1 MKYIFGPVNSRRFG
15 LSLGVDLSPQKKSC
29 NFDCLYCE
37 LDAAKPTDRIE
48 NPPKVEDIVAQ
59 VQEALKK
66 YPSFDVITITANGEP
81 TLYPYLDELVERL
94 NAIKNGKK
102 LLILS
107 NASTITDPHI
117 HKTLTKIDIV
127 KLSLD
132 CATPRCFKRLDR
144 PLHSVELH
152 QIIDGIITF
161 RKHYSGFLVIEILI
175 VAGINDRP
183 EEFQA
188 LNEVLQ
194 RIKPDR
200 IDIGTID
207 RPPAYSVKPVGYEK
221 LFTLSQHIEN
231 LPVTIITRHKEQL
244 HPLSLDER
252 EILQL
257 LAHRPL
263 TSEDVQTLFD
273 EKTKAKFHQ
282 LLHTRRITTTS
293 LGNVTFFIPHSL

>member
-48 NPPKVEDIVAQ
+48 NPPKVEEIVAE
-59 VQEALKK
+59 VQEALEK
-66 YPSFDVITITANGEP
+66 YPQLEVITITANGEP
-81 TLYPYLDELVERL
+81 TLYPHLDELVERL

-117 HKTLTKIDIV
+117 RHTLAKIDIV

-144 PLHSVELH
+144 PLRGIDIA
-152 QIIDGIITF
+152 QIAAGMEEF
-161 RKHYSGFLVIEILI
+161 RKRFDGLLVIEILV
-175 VAGINDRP
+175 VAGLNDKP
-183 EEFQA
+183 EEFEA
-188 LNEVLQ
+188 LNELLQ

-200 IDIGTID
+200 VDIGTID
-207 RPPAYSVKPVGYEK
+207 RPPAYQVAPVDASRLHALASSISDIPVSIVLRQRAEGK
-221 LFTLSQHIEN
+221 RLSYDE
-231 LPVTIITRHKEQL
+231 EQIL
-244 HPLSLDER
+244 DLLS
-252 EILQL
+252 
-257 LAHRPL
+257 HRPL
-263 TSEDVQTLFD
+263 SEDDLHTLFD
-273 EKTKAKFHQ
+273 STTRERFARLLSKGLIEEIVVGNIKFFKK
-282 LLHTRRITTTS
+282 S
-293 LGNVTFFIPHSL
+293 